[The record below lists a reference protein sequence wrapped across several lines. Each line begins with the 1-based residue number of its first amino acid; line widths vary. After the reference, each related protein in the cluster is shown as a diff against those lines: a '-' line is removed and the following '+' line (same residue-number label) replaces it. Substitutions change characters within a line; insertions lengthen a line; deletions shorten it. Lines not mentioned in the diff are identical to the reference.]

1 MLKTITPD
9 EMKRLEENYMNR
21 TGTSALQLMESAARH
36 VADAAAELAGEAG
49 GTVLCLCGPGS
60 NGGDGLAAMRLL
72 TASRPELRAVCWLL
86 PGTLNDAAE
95 HQLRRLQA
103 EAPAVEVVRLTDD
116 PLPSLPENVCCFVD
130 SLFGTGLSRPL
141 TGTALALCAMMN
153 EHERVPTLAV
163 DIPSGLDGTTG
174 VILGCAVRADRT
186 VTFHRPKPGLYRGY
200 GLDFAGQV
208 DVVSIGIPSDEGT
221 SAGFDVLE
229 PSDLR
234 RLLPPRRHLSHK
246 GTYGRVVLLAGSKGM
261 AGAAAISA
269 GAALRAG
276 AGLVTVA
283 CPDNIWQIIQTL
295 CPCATCLPLPEDDPT
310 SAFLLLEKA
319 LNQADCLGM
328 GCGLGQ
334 GPWAQEMV
342 RRVLGSLRRRQDS
355 RPLPT
360 VVDADALNLLSHSD
374 EGYDLSSCVR
384 TPHPAEAARLL
395 RCEVSQ
401 VLADQEAAARQSA
414 AAIRRGHCFEKCRQ
428 SSDRQ
433 GGRGPERTG
442 YARHG
447 QGRQRRCADR
457 RSLCPAGG
465 PSGWSLQHDRS
476 RKSYRPPAAFT
487 VWPVLPPKPV
497 TASSP
502 SSPPTWAGGD
512 PLHPTPRP

>member
-1 MLKTITPD
+1 M
-9 EMKRLEENYMNR
+9 
-21 TGTSALQLMESAARH
+21 TGVQTCAL
-36 VADAAAELAGEAG
+36 
-49 GTVLCLCGPGS
+49 PIY
-60 NGGDGLAAMRLL
+60 
-72 TASRPELRAVCWLL
+72 
-86 PGTLNDAAE
+86 
-95 HQLRRLQA
+95 
-103 EAPAVEVVRLTDD
+103 

-360 VVDADALNLLSHSD
+360 VMDADALNLLSHSD
-374 EGYDLSSCVR
+374 EGYDLSSCVL

-401 VLADQEAAARQSA
+401 VLADQEAAARQLRRQYG
-414 AAIRRGHCFEKCRQ
+414 AAIVLKNAVSHLIAKEGEALNVLGTPAMAKGGSGDALTGVLCALLAGRQ
-428 SSDRQ
+428 AGAYSMTDLEVLQAACGLHGLAGLAAEARYGQLSVLATDL
-433 GGRGPERTG
+433 GRG
-442 YARHG
+442 
-447 QGRQRRCADR
+447 
-457 RSLCPAGG
+457 
-465 PSGWSLQHDRS
+465 
-476 RKSYRPPAAFT
+476 
-487 VWPVLPPKPV
+487 
-497 TASSP
+497 
-502 SSPPTWAGGD
+502 
-512 PLHPTPRP
+512 

>member
-36 VADAAAELAGEAG
+36 VADAVAELAGEAG

-208 DVVSIGIPSDEGT
+208 DVVSIGILSDEGT

-360 VVDADALNLLSHSD
+360 VVDADALNLLALN
-374 EGYDLSSCVR
+374 GGGGGRNTVL
-384 TPHPAEAARLL
+384 TPHPGEMARLCGVTVGEILEAPVEYAQQLASDLGACVLLKGATTVIAMGEDVALDVSGCDGMATGGSGDVLTGVIAGLLAQGLPPMDAARAGALYHGLAGEAA
-395 RCEVSQ
+395 Q
-401 VLADQEAAARQSA
+401 AALGARA
-414 AAIRRGHCFEKCRQ
+414 
-428 SSDRQ
+428 
-433 GGRGPERTG
+433 
-442 YARHG
+442 
-447 QGRQRRCADR
+447 
-457 RSLCPAGG
+457 
-465 PSGWSLQHDRS
+465 
-476 RKSYRPPAAFT
+476 
-487 VWPVLPPKPV
+487 V
-497 TASSP
+497 TA
-502 SSPPTWAGGD
+502 AD
-512 PLHPTPRP
+512 VMAHLRIE

>member
-21 TGTSALQLMESAARH
+21 TGTSAFQLMESAARH
-36 VADAAAELAGEAG
+36 VADAVAELAGEAG

-72 TASRPELRAVCWLL
+72 TASHPELRAMCWLL

-141 TGTALALCAMMN
+141 TGTALALCALMN
-153 EHERVPTLAV
+153 EHERIPTLAV

-261 AGAAAISA
+261 AGAAGRSRAGHGGLSRQHLADHSDLMPLRHLSA
-269 GAALRAG
+269 PAGGRPNVGVSAAGKGPESGGLSGHGLRAG
-276 AGLVTVA
+276 ARPMGAGDGET
-283 CPDNIWQIIQTL
+283 
-295 CPCATCLPLPEDDPT
+295 CAGV
-310 SAFLLLEKA
+310 SAPPA
-319 LNQADCLGM
+319 
-328 GCGLGQ
+328 GQ
-334 GPWAQEMV
+334 P
-342 RRVLGSLRRRQDS
+342 S
-355 RPLPT
+355 
-360 VVDADALNLLSHSD
+360 
-374 EGYDLSSCVR
+374 
-384 TPHPAEAARLL
+384 PAYR
-395 RCEVSQ
+395 
-401 VLADQEAAARQSA
+401 
-414 AAIRRGHCFEKCRQ
+414 
-428 SSDRQ
+428 
-433 GGRGPERTG
+433 GGRGRAES
-442 YARHG
+442 AFSF
-447 QGRQRRCADR
+447 GRG
-457 RSLCPAGG
+457 L
-465 PSGWSLQHDRS
+465 
-476 RKSYRPPAAFT
+476 
-487 VWPVLPPKPV
+487 
-497 TASSP
+497 
-502 SSPPTWAGGD
+502 
-512 PLHPTPRP
+512 

>member
-21 TGTSALQLMESAARH
+21 TGTSAFQLMESAARH
-36 VADAAAELAGEAG
+36 VADAVAELAGEAG

-141 TGTALALCAMMN
+141 TGTGLALCAMMN

-261 AGAAAISA
+261 AGAAAIST

-319 LNQADCLGM
+319 LNQADSLGM

-334 GPWAQEMV
+334 AHG
-342 RRVLGSLRRRQDS
+342 RRR
-355 RPLPT
+355 
-360 VVDADALNLLSHSD
+360 
-374 EGYDLSSCVR
+374 
-384 TPHPAEAARLL
+384 
-395 RCEVSQ
+395 
-401 VLADQEAAARQSA
+401 
-414 AAIRRGHCFEKCRQ
+414 
-428 SSDRQ
+428 
-433 GGRGPERTG
+433 
-442 YARHG
+442 
-447 QGRQRRCADR
+447 
-457 RSLCPAGG
+457 
-465 PSGWSLQHDRS
+465 W
-476 RKSYRPPAAFT
+476 
-487 VWPVLPPKPV
+487 
-497 TASSP
+497 
-502 SSPPTWAGGD
+502 
-512 PLHPTPRP
+512 

>member
-1 MLKTITPD
+1 MQKTITPD

-72 TASRPELRAVCWLL
+72 TASRPELHAVCWLL

-103 EAPAVEVVRLTDD
+103 EAPAVEVVRLTDG
-116 PLPSLPENVCCFVD
+116 PLPPLPEDVCCFVD

-141 TGTALALCAMMN
+141 AGAALALCTLMN
-153 EHERVPTLAV
+153 EQERIPTLAV

-174 VILGCAVRADRT
+174 LILGCAVRADRT

-208 DVVSIGIPSDEGT
+208 DVVSIGIPLEEGT

-229 PSDLR
+229 PEDLH

-246 GTYGRVVLLAGSKGM
+246 ETYGRVVLLAGSKGM

-269 GAALRAG
+269 AAALRAG

-283 CPDNIWQIIQTL
+283 CPESIWQIIQTL

-342 RRVLGSLRRRQDS
+342 SRVLEFLRQRQES

-360 VVDADALNLLSHSD
+360 VVDADALNLLSHSS
-374 EGYDLSSCVR
+374 EGHDLSFCVL

-395 RCEVSQ
+395 HCEVSQ
-401 VLADQEAAARQSA
+401 VLADQETAARRLRQQYGASVILKNAVSHLIAKEGEALNILGTPAMAKGGSGDALTGILCAMLAGRQAGAYDMNDLEALQA
-414 AAIRRGHCFEKCRQ
+414 ACGLHGLAGLAAE
-428 SSDRQ
+428 
-433 GGRGPERTG
+433 
-442 YARHG
+442 ARHG
-447 QGRQRRCADR
+447 QLSVLATD
-457 RSLCPAGG
+457 LAG
-465 PSGWSLQHDRS
+465 
-476 RKSYRPPAAFT
+476 A
-487 VWPVLPPKPV
+487 V
-497 TASSP
+497 
-502 SSPPTWAGGD
+502 

>member
-21 TGTSALQLMESAARH
+21 TGTSAFQLMESAARH
-36 VADAAAELAGEAG
+36 VADAVAELAGEAG

-116 PLPSLPENVCCFVD
+116 PLPPLPENVCCFVD

-141 TGTALALCAMMN
+141 TGTALALCATMN

-374 EGYDLSSCVR
+374 EGYDLSSCVL

-401 VLADQEAAARQSA
+401 VLADQEAAARQLRRQYG
-414 AAIRRGHCFEKCRQ
+414 AAIVLKNAVSHLIAKEGEALNVLGTPAMAKGGSGDALTGVLCALLAGRQ
-428 SSDRQ
+428 AGAYSMTDLEVLQAACGLHGLAGLAAEARYGQLSVLATDL
-433 GGRGPERTG
+433 GRG
-442 YARHG
+442 
-447 QGRQRRCADR
+447 
-457 RSLCPAGG
+457 
-465 PSGWSLQHDRS
+465 
-476 RKSYRPPAAFT
+476 
-487 VWPVLPPKPV
+487 
-497 TASSP
+497 
-502 SSPPTWAGGD
+502 
-512 PLHPTPRP
+512 